1 MSDSEEHG
9 YEYDSDDQFGSE
21 ERGSAAD
28 EEDDEAAQQ
37 RHAAREAPIALENTF
52 YEAEDFLQRG
62 DFVQGAGEGKIYL
75 DIHEF
80 DQLQKLLT
88 QPYEYFQTPD
98 SVQHPSKATA
108 LLDGYALEIQAP
120 TAAELC
126 VTTKTSAKMRVI
138 YPKTLDLD
146 AAVADP

>member
-21 ERGSAAD
+21 ERGSPAD

-62 DFVQGAGEGKIYL
+62 DFIYL

-108 LLDGYALEIQAP
+108 LLDGYALEIQAL

>member
-37 RHAAREAPIALENTF
+37 SHSARETPIALENTF
-52 YEAEDFLQRG
+52 YEAEDFLPARR
-62 DFVQGAGEGKIYL
+62 FCKLGKIYL

-126 VTTKTSAKMRVI
+126 VTTKTSTKMRVI

>member
-21 ERGSAAD
+21 ERGK
-28 EEDDEAAQQ
+28 
-37 RHAAREAPIALENTF
+37 L
-52 YEAEDFLQRG
+52 
-62 DFVQGAGEGKIYL
+62 GKIYL

-126 VTTKTSAKMRVI
+126 VTTKTSTKMRVI